1 MGVISAAEFEQKCI
15 KIVDEVAASGEK
27 MLITRN
33 GVAVAELVPVP
44 DQKKKQHK
52 SIIGAMKDSIV
63 IYDDLVEPVDVEWEV
78 QM

>member
-33 GVAVAELVPVP
+33 GVAVAELVPALG
-44 DQKKKQHK
+44 KKEKQPK
-52 SIIGAMKDSIV
+52 SILGAIKDSIV
-63 IYDDLVEPVDVEWEV
+63 MCDDLVEPVDDEWEV
-78 QM
+78 